1 MKRVWTEDEE
11 GWIEEDGRRIK
22 RGVDGGRWREDEE
35 GWIKEDERRMKSG
48 GLRKMDEGR
57 RGVDGGRWMKDEERV
72 DRGRRGGE
80 WRMKRGW
87 IKDEVRIEAGLGE
100 DGLQE
105 QVEVKRVW
113 MEEEEEETY
122 GEKREEGFRKE
133 E

>member
-11 GWIEEDGRRIK
+11 GGIE
-22 RGVDGGRWREDEE
+22 EDEE
-35 GWIKEDERRMKSG
+35 GWIKEDERRMKRG

-72 DRGRRGGE
+72 DRGRRGGDC
-80 WRMKRGW
+80 RMKRGW
-87 IKDEVRIEAGLGE
+87 MEDEVRIEAGLGE

-113 MEEEEEETY
+113 MEEEEEEIY
-122 GEKREEGFRKE
+122 GEKREDGFRKE

>member
-11 GWIEEDGRRIK
+11 GWIEEDGRRKK

-35 GWIKEDERRMKSG
+35 GWIKEDERRMKRV

-57 RGVDGGRWMKDEERV
+57 RGVNGGRWMKDEEKV

-87 IKDEVRIEAGLGE
+87 MEDEVRIEAGTRRGWIAGTGGGE
-100 DGLQE
+100 ESMDGG
-105 QVEVKRVW
+105 RRRRDIW
-113 MEEEEEETY
+113 
-122 GEKREEGFRKE
+122 RKE
-133 E
+133 RGWV